1 MKSSPE
7 PITPASADSKDEKKT
22 WDPSEDL
29 RYLAYA
35 ARLKTLLVRTAGVV
49 RNVRHA
55 AVRLLLF

>member
-1 MKSSPE
+1 MKSNPE

-55 AVRLLLF
+55 AV